1 MSFYRIHERVT
12 LNCGTKQMTKQSHK
26 DECDIHNIL
35 KQYQRTGIV
44 RHIAKHQARYEDLPD
59 PIEFQ
64 EAMNI
69 KIAAEEAF
77 SSLPAKLRARYQN
90 DAGQFLAALND
101 PEEADFLRDM
111 GVLAPKKAAE
121 APEPPAA
128 TPAPPPAE
136 KPAGTPS

>member
-1 MSFYRIHERVT
+1 M
-12 LNCGTKQMTKQSHK
+12 
-26 DECDIHNIL
+26 
-35 KQYQRTGIV
+35 
-44 RHIAKHQARYEDLPD
+44 
-59 PIEFQ
+59 
-64 EAMNI
+64 

-90 DAGQFLAALND
+90 DPGQFLAALND

-121 APEPPAA
+121 APEPSAA
-128 TPAPPPAE
+128 TPPPPPAE